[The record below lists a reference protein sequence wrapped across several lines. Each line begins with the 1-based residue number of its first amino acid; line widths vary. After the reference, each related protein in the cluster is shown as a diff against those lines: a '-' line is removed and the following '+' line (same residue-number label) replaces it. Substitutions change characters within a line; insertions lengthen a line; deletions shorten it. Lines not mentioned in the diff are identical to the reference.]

1 VFSSQE
7 TTTAVRRLESQK
19 AAVQREMAPIITQK
33 PLGPTTATLPVKMDA
48 INSKFNNVNTLM
60 ELYNKK

>member
-1 VFSSQE
+1 M
-7 TTTAVRRLESQK
+7 RKLESQK
-19 AAVQREMAPIITQK
+19 AAVQREMTPMITQK

-48 INSKFNNVNTLM
+48 INSKFDNVNTLM

>member
-1 VFSSQE
+1 MFSSQE